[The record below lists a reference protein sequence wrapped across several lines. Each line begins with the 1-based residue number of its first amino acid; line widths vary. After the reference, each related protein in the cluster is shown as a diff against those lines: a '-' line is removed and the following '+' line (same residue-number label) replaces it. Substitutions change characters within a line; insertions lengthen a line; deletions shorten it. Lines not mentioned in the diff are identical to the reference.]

1 MSFSERATEF
11 KTLIELFLKRN
22 GRVRNVINMLFSDV
36 IYPLG
41 LYFSISKLISPNELS
56 YFLSGLLVLFT
67 TTYIM
72 NFVSAW
78 LGMDK
83 AYQYYPIIRSLG
95 PSILE
100 YSLALIVVILIT
112 SMPGVIVVAL
122 IIFKTISLLLPALL
136 VVLTSALVSG
146 FISAFLVI
154 TINEYTVTTV
164 FTGIFSY
171 VISVFP
177 PIFYPSSLL
186 PSPWNLVLNY
196 IYTAK
201 AADSLRALLQGDLV
215 AFFSSY
221 YVLLI
226 YLLVLILAF
235 VTYLNNRNYRL

>member
-1 MSFSERATEF
+1 MSFSERITEF
-11 KTLIELFLKRN
+11 ATLIELFLKRN
-22 GRVRNVINMLFSDV
+22 GRVRNVVNMLFSDV

-41 LYFSISKLISPNELS
+41 LYFSISKLISPNELT

-67 TTYIM
+67 TTYVM

-83 AYQYYPIIRSLG
+83 AYHYYPIIRSLG

-100 YSLALIVVILIT
+100 YSLALIFVILIT
-112 SMPGVIVVAL
+112 SMPGVIVIAL
-122 IIFKTISLLLPALL
+122 MAFKSISLLLLALL

-154 TINEYTVTTV
+154 IISEYTVTTV

-186 PSPWNLVLNY
+186 PSPWRLILSYV
-196 IYTAK
+196 YTAE
-201 AADSLRALLQGDLV
+201 AADTLRALIQGDLI
-215 AFFSSY
+215 AFFSYY

-226 YLLVLILAF
+226 YLLVLILVF
-235 VTYLNNRNYRL
+235 VLYLNSRNY